1 MWRIRKSPFRRN
13 EDPVVH
19 MVELL
24 SREAADAG
32 TPLGD
37 ADKKILA
44 REVTSGAP
52 LSQNLREEAEKLIKS
67 VLERERGSRP
77 NRDPKSFL
85 VSFEWAHDQSH
96 AHIVVLTEE
105 VIRSEKKL

>member
-44 REVTSGAP
+44 REVTP
-52 LSQNLREEAEKLIKS
+52 VRLSLKIF
-67 VLERERGSRP
+67 ERRQR
-77 NRDPKSFL
+77 N
-85 VSFEWAHDQSH
+85 
-96 AHIVVLTEE
+96 
-105 VIRSEKKL
+105 